1 MAFKVVVPIALVIA
15 LAGCGSFGAIG
26 LPWKREKPVAQDETL
41 PPPAPTAPVQSSDV
55 GPPGDSTVAGLRRTA
70 PTPPAS
76 RSARRPAR
84 RWRRPQTRAPTAASA
99 APTCSADGPSRRA
112 PILPALHDADELDG
126 RLPSVHARLQQR
138 TC

>member
-55 GPPGDSTVAGLRRTA
+55 GPPGDSTVAGL
-70 PTPPAS
+70 PADG
-76 RSARRPAR
+76 
-84 RWRRPQTRAPTAASA
+84 TDAASQPLSPPTGSAMA
-99 APTCSADGPSRRA
+99 APTNSGANGG
-112 PILPALHDADELDG
+112 IG
-126 RLPSVHARLQQR
+126 RTDLVGGWTITSGSYSCQLFM
-138 TC
+138 TLTSWTGG